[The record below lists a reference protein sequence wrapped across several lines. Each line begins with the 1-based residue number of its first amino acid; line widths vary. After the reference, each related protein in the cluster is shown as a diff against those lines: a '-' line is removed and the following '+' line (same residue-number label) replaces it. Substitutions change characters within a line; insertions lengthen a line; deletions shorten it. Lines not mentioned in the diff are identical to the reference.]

1 MSPAAMGWTA
11 LPLPLAHGL
20 NSLDLLSLFGH
31 FLLLSMLAIG
41 GAITTSADMNRF
53 IVQEHA
59 WISDAQFTASIAIAQ
74 AAPGPNILFVAVLGW
89 NVAGPLGALATMA
102 GIMLPSTTL
111 ALAATR
117 WGRARQESVGVRAF
131 TNGMAPLTLGLLLAT
146 GWVLSQPFRDSV
158 GATLLVLLTVL
169 AMLRTRLSPMW
180 LIAVGAV
187 VGLLGWA

>member
-1 MSPAAMGWTA
+1 MNWVV
-11 LPLPLAHGL
+11 LPVPSAHGL
-20 NSLDLLSLFGH
+20 NTLDLLSLCGH

-41 GAITTSADMNRF
+41 GAITTAPDMYRF
-53 IVQEHA
+53 IVQEHG
-59 WISDAQFTASIAIAQ
+59 WIDDAQFTSSIAIAQ

-89 NVAGPLGALATMA
+89 NVGGPLGAFATMV

-146 GWVLSQPFRDSV
+146 GWVLSQPFHDSL
-158 GATLLVLLTVL
+158 GATLLVLLTVVV
-169 AMLRTRLSPMW
+169 MLRTRLSPMW
-180 LIAVGAV
+180 MIAAGAAVGI
-187 VGLLGWA
+187 LGWA